1 MMSALQI
8 APTERDRERFRDAA
22 KLNMT
27 WCDFNRDGVDGD
39 YKDPETRNLFKMWWA
54 VERERQLLHNLNQSQ
69 GRKLSEWARQF
80 SEQTGEV
87 ERLNLIISRLSVEGQ
102 DAVEHLT

>member
-1 MMSALQI
+1 MTYPLQ
-8 APTERDRERFRDAA
+8 PTERDRERFRDAA

-27 WCDFNRDGVDGD
+27 WCDFNRTGVDGE

-80 SEQTGEV
+80 FELTGEV
-87 ERLNLIISRLSVEGQ
+87 ERLNETIRQLTAEGA
-102 DAVEHLT
+102 DAEEM